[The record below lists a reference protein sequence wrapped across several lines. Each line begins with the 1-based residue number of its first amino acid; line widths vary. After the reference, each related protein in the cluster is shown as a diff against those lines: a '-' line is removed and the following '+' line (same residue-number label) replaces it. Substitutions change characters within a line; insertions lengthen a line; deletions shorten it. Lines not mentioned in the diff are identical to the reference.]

1 MTINNSG
8 ISFGTKG
15 SITKGA
21 TNLVRKLHGDE
32 SANALKNAVLKLKET
47 GCKYDTLKISSES
60 KLTADKR
67 AFAGTRLAGLIGG
80 NMEKGEKSLRI
91 RYERINNHATV
102 KVDESYP
109 VSLLRN
115 LLKTPE
121 NVEQFVKD
129 LYSKHSSGDSFL
141 FGRVKKLYK

>member
-1 MTINNSG
+1 
-8 ISFGTKG
+8 
-15 SITKGA
+15 
-21 TNLVRKLHGDE
+21 LVHGDE

-67 AFAGTRLAGLIGG
+67 AFTGTRWAGLIGG
-80 NMEKGEKSLRI
+80 NMEKGEKSLRL
-91 RYERINNHATV
+91 RYERVNRIATV
-102 KVDESYP
+102 KVDQSLP

-121 NVEQFVKD
+121 GIEKFVKD
-129 LYSKHSSGDSFL
+129 LYSRHSSGDSFL
-141 FGRVKKLYK
+141 FQLKRK